1 MPLFLGWLVG
11 VVIGGVVAAS
21 IIAAVA
27 LSIPPGVSP
36 AAAVIAWIVAIFLL
50 LLVYL
55 VGYAIAS
62 FSVAGSGALPMVT
75 FPLTAQVPTPGGVPV
90 ALPAIPGEFFGRGFM
105 IGLTAALNAAALS
118 LIPVVGPFLAT
129 WAFTVVSLAA
139 IIFVARNRVFQGFLG
154 WTAWL
159 LPMSYFATA
168 AGLVLFI
175 VNAPFAF
182 AVGGTG
188 AFALDFTTGVIET
201 AGGAVV
207 GVTGFAGGFS
217 LGNFTFITPAA
228 IAGGTVPASFLSSS
242 VSSHETGH
250 SLNTAAMGGIV
261 LWINAIDENI
271 FPSTMNLAYG
281 ELTAES
287 HSQVMPPPLRA
298 DFFVRLW
305 A

>member
-1 MPLFLGWLVG
+1 VPILIGWLLG
-11 VVIGGVVAAS
+11 VAVGGVVAGA
-21 IIAAVA
+21 IIAALA
-27 LSIPPGVSP
+27 LSLAS
-36 AAAVIAWIVAIFLL
+36 AVIAWILAIFLL
-50 LLVYL
+50 SLFYLL
-55 VGYAIAS
+55 GYT
-62 FSVAGSGALPMVT
+62 VATLSLSGALPVVT
-75 FPLTAQVPTPGGVPV
+75 FPLAANVPTPGGVPV
-90 ALPAIPGEFFGRGFM
+90 ALPAIPGELFARGLM

-118 LIPVVGPFLAT
+118 LIPRFGPFLGA

-154 WTAWL
+154 WSAWL

-168 AGLVLFI
+168 IGLVLFL

-182 AVGGTG
+182 AARGIG

-201 AGGAVV
+201 AGGTPI
-207 GVTGFAGGFS
+207 GLTGFPGGFS
-217 LGNFTFITPAA
+217 LGNFTFITPAGIA
-228 IAGGTVPASFLSSS
+228 IGVVPASFLSSS

-271 FPSTMNLAYG
+271 APKRMNLAYG
-281 ELTAES
+281 ELTAEG
-287 HSQVMPPPLRA
+287 HAQVVPPPLRA
-298 DFFVRLW
+298 SFFVRLW